1 MALSTNNPTPGNPQA
16 NAQDGY
22 RLNLGNTQELIQKQ
36 SKDLVDSRYNSGV
49 VKPYAGPTARSL
61 FYNAATYDYNNAKY
75 GQYLFYSIVGN
86 HDPNFYENYYLSE
99 RTEFNSKVSEVN
111 SISGASRNP
120 SAGFLV
126 RQSKSNIASFQN
138 SGTNIFSYTFGPG
151 DHGSY
156 IIGGASAPYDWKD
169 FLFCKY
175 YGHIPNN
182 YMVTLRRFP
191 SPMRDN
197 LSLPS
202 QVKNSDI
209 FKVQGAGRP
218 VAQAVTWW
226 GGNTE
231 NKLSD
236 IVGFST
242 GLNYD
247 LFPWDDQKINQA
259 GTNNG
264 LFKIL
269 EGLPAVG
276 KLTEDPDGS
285 STYSMIKKAIETA
298 IPLTDAG
305 FAETTQARRNKALRD
320 KATNPGGPLSE
331 FIWVSVDTVNRS
343 MMRTRGVIGEFKP
356 ITLNFHYELTSVGE
370 VNTKATMLD
379 IMGNLLSLCT
389 NYANFLT
396 PEIRYDNGFPEV
408 NFPGGDLGLNLFY
421 SDPVEYF
428 KQLSKYGGNPNG
440 STSNV
445 SESGDG
451 FKNLLE
457 KIKNYLEVSQKNLQS
472 QGTSGVGE
480 DIKDG
485 FVNFAKTTLSDK
497 FIEDIYMPQF
507 LLTGAPVG
515 EWHLV
520 VGNPCNP
527 IAMIGNLVCTGL
539 VVTFGESLGPDDFP
553 TEMNAAITVQH
564 GTERERG
571 QIESMFNRGEGRMYQ
586 SVAPVYSNTQS
597 TASQGTTNGDVI
609 NIDNGKGG
617 VVDLVNYFANLGNN
631 Q

>member
-1 MALSTNNPTPGNPQA
+1 MALSSNNPTTGNPQA

-22 RLNLGNTQELIQKQ
+22 RLNVGNTQELIQKQ

-49 VKPYAGPTARSL
+49 VKPYSGPTARSL
-61 FYNAATYDYNNAKY
+61 FYNAATYDYNNSKY

-99 RTEFNSKVSEVN
+99 RTQYNSKVSEVN

-126 RQSKSNIASFQN
+126 RQAKANTASFQQ
-138 SGTNIFSYTFGPG
+138 SGTNVYSYNFSPG

-182 YMVTLRRFP
+182 YMITLRRFP

-202 QVKNSDI
+202 KVKNSDL

-226 GGNTE
+226 GGNTG

-236 IVGFST
+236 IIGFTT
-242 GLNYD
+242 GLNFTEFD
-247 LFPWDDQKINQA
+247 WNEEKIKQA

-269 EGLPAVG
+269 EAIPGAEKILADG
-276 KLTEDPDGS
+276 DGS
-285 STYSMIKKAIETA
+285 SAYTIFKKFIDAA
-298 IPLTDAG
+298 VSSTDAG
-305 FAETTQARRNKALRD
+305 FAETTQARRNFALRD
-320 KATNPGGPLSE
+320 KATQPGGPLSE

-343 MMRTRGVIGEFKP
+343 KMRTRGVIGEYKA
-356 ITLNFHYELTSVGE
+356 IKLNFHYELTSVGE

-379 IMGNLLSLCT
+379 IVGNLLSLCT

-408 NFPGGDLGLNLFY
+408 NFPGGDKGLNLFY

-428 KQLSKYGGNPNG
+428 KRLSKYSGNPNG
-440 STSNV
+440 STSDV

-457 KIKNYLEVSQKNLQS
+457 KIKNYLEVAQKNLQS
-472 QGTSGVGE
+472 QGTSGVKE
-480 DIKDG
+480 DAENA
-485 FVNFAKTTLSDK
+485 FVNFAKTTLSTN
-497 FIEDIYMPQF
+497 FIDNIYMPQF

-527 IAMIGNLVCTGL
+527 IAMMGNLVCLGL
-539 VVTFGESLGPDDFP
+539 DVTFGESLGPDDFP
-553 TEMNAAITVQH
+553 TEMNAVVTLHPGI
-564 GTERERG
+564 ERDRA

-609 NIDNGKGG
+609 PIDNSKGG
-617 VVDLVNYFANLGNN
+617 VVDLVDYYANLGN
-631 Q
+631 

>member
-1 MALSTNNPTPGNPQA
+1 MAISINNPTTGNPQA
-16 NAQDGY
+16 NAQEGY
-22 RLNLGNTQELIQKQ
+22 RLNLGNTQELIQQQ

-99 RTEFNSKVSEVN
+99 RTQYNSRISEVN

-138 SGTNIFSYTFGPG
+138 SGTNIFSNSFSPG

-182 YMVTLRRFP
+182 YMITLRRFP

-197 LSLPS
+197 LSLPAD
-202 QVKNSDI
+202 VKNSDI

-226 GGNTE
+226 GGNTG
-231 NKLSD
+231 NKLSE
-236 IVGFST
+236 IIGFST
-242 GLNYD
+242 GLNYKD
-247 LFPWDDQKINQA
+247 FPWDDEKINQS

-269 EGLPAVG
+269 EGLPAIGGV
-276 KLTEDPDGS
+276 LDDPDGTGS
-285 STYSMIKKAIETA
+285 YSMIKKVIEA
-298 IPLTDAG
+298 GISSTDAG

-320 KATNPGGPLSE
+320 SATAPGGPLSE

-343 MMRTRGVIGEFKP
+343 MMRTRGVIGEYRE
-356 ITLNFHYELTSVGE
+356 ITLNFNYELTSVGE

-379 IMGNLLSLCT
+379 IMGNLLGLCT

-408 NFPGGDLGLNLFY
+408 NFPGGDTGLNLFY

-428 KQLSKYGGNPNG
+428 KQLTQYAGNPNG
-440 STSNV
+440 STSNI
-445 SESGDG
+445 SESGAG
-451 FKNLLE
+451 FTNILD
-457 KIKNYLEVSQKNLQS
+457 KIRAYVNTAQRNIES
-472 QGTSGVGE
+472 QGPSGIKE
-480 DIKDG
+480 DAEQA
-485 FVNFAKTTLSDK
+485 FVNFAKTTLSNK
-497 FIEDIYMPQF
+497 FINDIYMPAF

-527 IAMIGNLVCTGL
+527 IAMIGNLVCKGL
-539 VVTFGESLGPDDFP
+539 TVTFGENLGPDDFP
-553 TEMNAAITVQH
+553 TEMIATITLHH
-564 GTERERG
+564 GIERDRG

-609 NIDNGKGG
+609 NINNGNGG
-617 VVDLVNYFANLGNN
+617 VVELVNNFANLGNN
-631 Q
+631 

>member
-1 MALSTNNPTPGNPQA
+1 MAALSTNNPTTGNPQA
-16 NAQDGY
+16 NAQNGY
-22 RLNLGNTQELIQKQ
+22 RLDLGNTQEFLQKQ

-49 VKPYAGPTARSL
+49 VKPYSGPTARSL

-99 RTEFNSKVSEVN
+99 RTEYNSKVSEVN

-126 RQSKSNIASFQN
+126 RQSKANLASFQG
-138 SGTNIFSYTFGPG
+138 SGTNNSSYSFSPG

-182 YMVTLRRFP
+182 YMLTLRRFP

-197 LSLPS
+197 LSLPGK
-202 QVKNSDI
+202 VKSVDL

-226 GGNTE
+226 GGNTG
-231 NKLSD
+231 NLLSG
-236 IVGFST
+236 IIGFTS
-242 GLNYD
+242 GLN
-247 LFPWDDQKINQA
+247 FTEFIWDEAKINQA

-264 LFKIL
+264 IFKIL
-269 EGLPAVG
+269 ESLPVSG
-276 KLTEDPDGS
+276 GILEDPDGNS
-285 STYSMIKKAIETA
+285 SYSMIKKAAETA
-298 IPLTDAG
+298 VSATDAG
-305 FAETTQARRNKALRD
+305 FAETTQARRNKGLRD
-320 KATNPGGPLSE
+320 KATLPGGPLSE
-331 FIWVSVDTVNRS
+331 FIWVSVDTINRS
-343 MMRTRGVIGEFKP
+343 MMRKRGVIGEFKAFP
-356 ITLNFHYELTSVGE
+356 LTFNYELTSVGE
-370 VNTKATMLD
+370 LNTKATMLD
-379 IMGNLLSLCT
+379 IMGNLLGLCT
-389 NYANFLT
+389 NYATFLT
-396 PEIRYDNGFPEV
+396 PEIRYDNGFPEI
-408 NFPGGDLGLNLFY
+408 NFPGGDQGLNLFY

-428 KQLSKYGGNPNG
+428 KKLSNYSQNPNG
-440 STSNV
+440 STSDLF
-445 SESGDG
+445 ESGKG
-451 FKNLLE
+451 FVNVFG
-457 KIKNYLEVSQKNLQS
+457 KIKAYMETAQKNIESLGS
-472 QGTSGVGE
+472 NGVKADAE
-480 DIKDG
+480 SA

-497 FIEDIYMPQF
+497 FINDIYMPAF

-527 IAMIGNLVCTGL
+527 IAMIGNLVCKSL
-539 VVTFGESLGPDDFP
+539 DVKFGENLGPDDFP
-553 TEMNAAITVQH
+553 TEMTATILLQH
-564 GTERERG
+564 GIERDRG

-586 SVAPVYSNTQS
+586 SVAPVYSNSQS
-597 TASQGTTNGDVI
+597 TASQGTVGGENI
-609 NIDNGKGG
+609 NVDSTKAG
-617 VVDLVNYFANLGNN
+617 VVDLVKTYTSG